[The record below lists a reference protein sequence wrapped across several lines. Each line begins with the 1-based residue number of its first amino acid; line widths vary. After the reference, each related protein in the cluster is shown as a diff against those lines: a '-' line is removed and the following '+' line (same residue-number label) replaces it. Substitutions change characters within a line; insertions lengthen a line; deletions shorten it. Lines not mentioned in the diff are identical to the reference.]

1 MAEHVLIVDTNALWT
16 ENSEKP
22 FQHSVKWQTLLLAA
36 DKYPHITFVV
46 PDVVV
51 HELARQEA
59 QRLKSSRAEGA
70 KALGTAQAAFTRA
83 GISFPDAP
91 TVAEIR
97 ATSLDSRHD
106 VAQRMRALLS
116 GAGID
121 IAPIPA
127 VDHATLLAWS
137 LDEHP
142 PFDSTDKGYRDALI
156 WHTVRDIAATHPDGT
171 GVIFACADNDF
182 TEKASHNSSDR
193 ALRQELVADL
203 SHVTPNTVTTVGSLH
218 AAINM
223 LPEFV
228 DLEADVDDDNAELL
242 GAVVEAACDRL
253 IGEEI
258 APSYDGP
265 NRIFDYAI
273 PDVENA
279 TVTSVIPHIPTMI
292 VDVHERFDRHT
303 VVGDLGVQAAILYQG
318 YVTKADAAHADA
330 AHADDRSWT
339 VVDADH
345 NRHYALVEGE
355 LRAELAYQFVLNGDD
370 VTLDFDSI
378 VRLDP

>member
-1 MAEHVLIVDTNALWT
+1 MAEQRIHVLVVDTNALWS

-36 DKYPHITFVV
+36 DKYPHITFAV
-46 PDVVV
+46 PDVVL

-59 QRLKSSRAEGA
+59 QRLKTSRSEGA
-70 KALGTAQAAFTRA
+70 KALGAARAAFARA
-83 GISFPDAP
+83 GLSFPDTP

-97 ATSLDSRHD
+97 AAPLESRHD
-106 VAQRMRALLS
+106 IAARLRALLS
-116 GAGID
+116 GAGIA

-127 VDHATLLAWS
+127 SDHATLLAWS

-156 WHTVRDIAATHPDGT
+156 WLTVRDIAAGHPDGT
-171 GVIFACADNDF
+171 SVIFACADNDF
-182 TEKASHNSSDR
+182 TEKGSHQSSDR
-193 ALRQELVADL
+193 VLCHELVADL
-203 SHVTPNTVTTVGSLH
+203 NHVTPNTVTTVGSLH

-223 LPEFV
+223 LPEDV
-228 DLEADVDDDNAELL
+228 DLEAGVDDDLDAAELL

-253 IGEEI
+253 VGEEI

-265 NRIFDYAI
+265 TRIFDFAI

-279 TVTSVIPHIPTMI
+279 AVTSVIPHIPTMI
-292 VDVHERFDRHT
+292 VDEHERFDGHT
-303 VVGDLGVQAAILYQG
+303 VIGDVGVQAAILYQG
-318 YVTKADAAHADA
+318 YVSKPDAAHAE
-330 AHADDRSWT
+330 DRSWT

-355 LRAELAYQFVLNGDD
+355 LQAELAYQFVLNGDD
-370 VTLDFDSI
+370 VTLDFDSV
-378 VRLDP
+378 VRAEI